1 MSKAEKTKAFIIEK
15 TAPIFN
21 KKGYAGTSINDMTD
35 ATGLTKGS
43 IYGNFSNKDE
53 VALAAFDYNLQKIS
67 KIFATEI
74 SQQETA
80 KGQLLV
86 FVHVYM
92 NFLSH
97 PFPSGGCPILNTATE
112 ADDTH
117 PELRKK
123 VVTGI
128 TNWKNRITAVIEKGI
143 EQKEFPSSID
153 PEQIALTII
162 ATIEGGVMIT
172 QATGKLNYLKLIM
185 KSVEKLINNLG
196 SEN

>member
-35 ATGLTKGS
+35 ATGLTRGS
-43 IYGNFSNKDE
+43 IYGNFANKDE
-53 VALAAFDYNLQKIS
+53 VALAAFDYNLQKINT
-67 KIFATEI
+67 IFKAEI
-74 SQQETA
+74 EKKNTA
-80 KGQLLV
+80 KDKLLV
-86 FVHVYM
+86 FVHVYI

-117 PELRKK
+117 PELKKK
-123 VVTGI
+123 VLFGI
-128 TNWKNRITAVIEKGI
+128 LRWKDTIIELIEKGI
-143 EQKEFPSSID
+143 ADKEFAENVN

-162 ATIEGGVMIT
+162 ATIEGGLMIT
-172 QATGKLNYLKLIM
+172 QTTGKLNYLKLIM
-185 KSVEKLINNLG
+185 KSVEKIINDLVI
-196 SEN
+196 